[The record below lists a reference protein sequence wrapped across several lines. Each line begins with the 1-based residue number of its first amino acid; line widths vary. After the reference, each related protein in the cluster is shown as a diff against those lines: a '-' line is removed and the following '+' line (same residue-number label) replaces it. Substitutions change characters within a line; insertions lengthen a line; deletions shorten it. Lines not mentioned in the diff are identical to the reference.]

1 MRILTDT
8 RMRRMKLNRG
18 GDGDAHHRSTTD
30 RVGTDKCIC
39 RANLSD
45 VRFRERNRPP
55 LSDFVR
61 IIRKGRISD
70 KFMGILSPLCY
81 ESGKAER
88 MIISVEKK

>member
-1 MRILTDT
+1 MNT
-8 RMRRMKLNRG
+8 RMRRKKLNRG

-45 VRFRERNRPP
+45 VRFRSRNRPP

-61 IIRKGRISD
+61 IIRKGIRAN
-70 KFMGILSPLCY
+70 LWNLW
-81 ESGKAER
+81 AEK
-88 MIISVEKK
+88 SCFG

>member
-1 MRILTDT
+1 MNT

-18 GDGDAHHRSTTD
+18 GDGVSHHRSTTE

-45 VRFRERNRPP
+45 VRFRSRNRPP

-61 IIRKGRISD
+61 IIRKESVQICGICGEEKEFFLRCAMKAAKPSCLCCISC
-70 KFMGILSPLCY
+70 F
-81 ESGKAER
+81 
-88 MIISVEKK
+88 